1 MGSSANLRSR
11 LFDIAGWIVYAIMMA
26 VILVLPVALWFD
38 INFVSITSVN
48 VRVTCYACQASGS
61 PFSGSFTNNGQSTN
75 LQAPN
80 NLAISFPDYQRY
92 SWNIQRNGAKSWN
105 VSFIFTKNSD
115 PGTLEIDGVDNRGI
129 FSFGACTNA
138 SFAVLAG
145 SFKVTGNTNAEL
157 APFEGYLSSCPDGD

>member
-11 LFDIAGWIVYAIMMA
+11 LFHIAGRTVFAVMMT
-26 VILVLPVALWFD
+26 VILLLPVALWFD

-61 PFSGSFTNNGQSTN
+61 PFSGSFKNNGQSTS
-75 LQAPN
+75 LQPPN

-92 SWNIQRNGAKSWN
+92 SWDIQRNGAKSWN
-105 VSFIFTKNSD
+105 VSFAFTKNSD

-129 FSFGACTNA
+129 FAFVACSNA

-145 SFKVTGNTNAEL
+145 SFTITGNTNAEL
-157 APFEGYLSSCPDGD
+157 APFEGSLSSCPDGD